1 MYFSRLHLERQQH
14 PNRYPKCP
22 ILYNNSSNNNHNNGE
37 LWFQEEVNI
46 QHTKISIF
54 KNYFRL
60 FFMFL
65 IFWGIFCFDFLPIS
79 IVVTSSEAVTTT
91 SQLQARLSQPPSA
104 TGNREQLRYLLQRG
118 PASASTST
126 AAATAASNSSSEAT
140 SGSGQQISL
149 SATTTTS
156 AAGVTTTKVWV
167 PGDSSSRVEVI
178 LLMGAPV

>member
-1 MYFSRLHLERQQH
+1 M
-14 PNRYPKCP
+14 
-22 ILYNNSSNNNHNNGE
+22 
-37 LWFQEEVNI
+37 
-46 QHTKISIF
+46 
-54 KNYFRL
+54 
-60 FFMFL
+60 
-65 IFWGIFCFDFLPIS
+65 
-79 IVVTSSEAVTTT
+79 TSSEAVTTT

-104 TGNREQLRYLLQRG
+104 TTGNREQLRYLLQRG

-167 PGDSSSRVEVI
+167 PGD
-178 LLMGAPV
+178 L

>member
-1 MYFSRLHLERQQH
+1 
-14 PNRYPKCP
+14 
-22 ILYNNSSNNNHNNGE
+22 
-37 LWFQEEVNI
+37 
-46 QHTKISIF
+46 
-54 KNYFRL
+54 
-60 FFMFL
+60 MFL

-167 PGDSSSRVEVI
+167 PGDSSSWVEVI